1 MQARDRKTP
10 SSFAELLCW
19 HVLTDADI
27 AAFKAATGGDDGAVG
42 ELRHALSVSTS
53 AFLYHLYGV
62 AGSKAESIRAGKRP
76 LALAAMDDALL
87 SVAARAAGNA
97 DVRRRLSTSTRDA
110 LEAFATAE
118 REWTRDGAGASALRV
133 RVGPVGRSI
142 ATAHTIASMRTRM
155 ASMMAAAAKGAL
167 CAML

>member
-87 SVAARAAGNA
+87 SVAAAGNA

-133 RVGPVGRSI
+133 QVGPIGRAV

>member
-19 HVLTDADI
+19 HVLADADI
-27 AAFKAATGGDDGAVG
+27 AAFKAATGRDDDAVG
-42 ELRHALSVSTS
+42 ELRHALSVSTG

-62 AGSKAESIRAGKRP
+62 AGSKAGSARLGKRP

-87 SVAARAAGNA
+87 SVAAGNA

-110 LEAFATAE
+110 LQAFNTAE
-118 REWTRDGAGASALRV
+118 REWLTSDGAGASGALAV
-133 RVGPVGRSI
+133 KVGPIGRSI

-167 CAML
+167 CAM

>member
-1 MQARDRKTP
+1 VQARDRKTP

-87 SVAARAAGNA
+87 SVAAAGNA

-133 RVGPVGRSI
+133 QVGPIGRAV